1 MTSLTPEHLGTDD
14 SAFDEQLR
22 ASRLTIRLIA
32 GAVLLFLIWA
42 AFAWVDEIVRADG
55 QVVSSSRSQ
64 SVQNL
69 EGGILADLAVKQGDL
84 VEAGQVLA
92 TLSDTR
98 FRSAF
103 DDLQDQIDALEIR
116 RMRLEAEIAGAYEFD
131 VPDDLSTRADR
142 MLSSERSLLKARQ
155 TDLDSRRE
163 GAFTQ
168 LEQAKE
174 ELRNMQNLYKKEYVA
189 LVEVN
194 KAREKASEA
203 EIRYMD
209 ILTQAELV
217 LAEEYSDTLKDITS
231 LKQEMRLASDQL
243 NRTVITAPM
252 RGIVN
257 NLAVTTIGGVVRPG
271 EEIFEIIPLG
281 EDLFVEARVRPENI
295 ANVEPGQDASI
306 KLTAYDYTIYGT
318 LKGKVDFISADTFED
333 ERDPSAP
340 PFYRVTVTVDIDK
353 LTDRQKAIEIR
364 PGMRAS
370 VELHTGSKTVL
381 RYLMKPLYK
390 SREAFR
396 EP

>member
-1 MTSLTPEHLGTDD
+1 MTASEFDNETGL
-14 SAFDEQLR
+14 DEQLK

-32 GAVLLFLIWA
+32 AAVGLFVIWS

-98 FRSAF
+98 FRTAF
-103 DDLQDQIDALEIR
+103 DDLQDQIDALELR
-116 RMRLEAEIAGAYEFD
+116 RLRLEAKIDGKFTFD
-131 VPDDLSTRADR
+131 VPEELAKRAPR
-142 MLSSERSLLKARQ
+142 ILASEKALIEARQ
-155 TDLDSRRE
+155 TDIDSRRE

-168 LEQAKE
+168 LEQAQE
-174 ELRNMQNLYKKEYVA
+174 ELANMERLYKKEFVA
-189 LVEVN
+189 LLEVN

-209 ILTQAELV
+209 ILTQAELT
-217 LAEEYSDTLKDITS
+217 LAEEYSETLKEITS
-231 LKQEMRLASDQL
+231 LRQEMRLAQDQL
-243 NRTVITAPM
+243 SRTVITAPM

-281 EDLFVEARVRPENI
+281 EELFVEAQVRPENI

-306 KLTAYDYTIYGT
+306 KLTAYDYTIYGS

-340 PFYRVTVTVDIDK
+340 PYYKVTVNVNADA
-353 LTDRQKAIEIR
+353 LTERQKAIEIR
-364 PGMRAS
+364 PGMRAT

-390 SREAFR
+390 SKEAFR

>member
-1 MTSLTPEHLGTDD
+1 MTASEFDNETGL
-14 SAFDEQLR
+14 DEQLK

-32 GAVLLFLIWA
+32 AAVGLFVIWS

-92 TLSDTR
+92 SLSDTR
-98 FRSAF
+98 FRTAF
-103 DDLQDQIDALEIR
+103 DDLQDQIDALELR
-116 RMRLEAEIAGAYEFD
+116 RLRLEAEIEGKFAFD
-131 VPDDLSTRADR
+131 VPEDLAKRAPR
-142 MLSSERSLLKARQ
+142 ILASEKALIEARQ
-155 TDLDSRRE
+155 TDIDSRRE

-168 LEQAKE
+168 LEQAQE
-174 ELRNMQNLYKKEYVA
+174 ELANMERLYKKEFVA
-189 LVEVN
+189 LLEVN

-209 ILTQAELV
+209 ILTQAELT
-217 LAEEYSDTLKDITS
+217 LAEEYSETLKEITS
-231 LKQEMRLASDQL
+231 LRQEMRLAQDQL
-243 NRTVITAPM
+243 SRTVITAPM

-281 EDLFVEARVRPENI
+281 EALFVEAQVRPENI

-306 KLTAYDYTIYGT
+306 KLTAYDYTIYGS

-340 PFYRVTVTVDIDK
+340 PYYKVTVNVNADA
-353 LTDRQKAIEIR
+353 LTERQKAIEIR
-364 PGMRAS
+364 PGMRAT

-390 SREAFR
+390 SKEAFR